1 MTSGEFVVARSA
13 EEWLARFGGQ
23 RRAVISVGNFDGL
36 HIGHRQIL
44 ASLIERARKSANLA
58 GVVTFEPHPL
68 KVLRPQSAPP
78 LITTL
83 VQRLAGFTQAGLD
96 GALVLQFDAEL
107 SKLSPEEFAQKILVQ
122 ALRTREILVGAN
134 FRFGHQHAGDVKLL
148 KHIGAKDDFSVYVIE
163 PVELNGLPVSSTR
176 VRQAVL
182 NARMEETAELLG
194 RPFALTGEIRRG
206 AGRGA
211 TMVFPT
217 LNLAPEQEL
226 LPAPGVYASTS
237 SLNERIFRS
246 VTNVGFRPT
255 FDGSGLTI
263 ETHLLDFAE
272 TITEG
277 RLEVRFWKRLRDERR
292 FSGPDQLREQIT
304 RDIAS
309 ADAFFGKVAW
319 QHSSLSTHT

>member
-1 MTSGEFVVARSA
+1 MTSGDFVVARSA
-13 EEWLARFGGQ
+13 KEWLTRFGGQ

-44 ASLIERARKSANLA
+44 ASVVERARKTASIAA
-58 GVVTFEPHPL
+58 VVTFEPHPL
-68 KVLRPQSAPP
+68 KFLRPRSAPP

-83 VQRLAGFTQAGLD
+83 EQRLNGFAQAHLD
-96 GALVLQFDAEL
+96 GALVLPFDTAL
-107 SKLSPEEFAQKILVQ
+107 SQLSPGEFAQNVLVQ

-148 KHIGAKDDFSVYVIE
+148 KQIGAKDDFTVHVIE
-163 PVELNGLPVSSTR
+163 PVELHGQPVSSTR

-194 RPFALTGEIRRG
+194 RPFALSGEIRPG

-211 TMVFPT
+211 TLVFPT

-226 LPAPGVYASTS
+226 LPAPGVYATTS
-237 SLNERIFRS
+237 ALEERAFRS

-255 FDGSGLTI
+255 FDGSGLTV
-263 ETHLLDFAE
+263 ESHLLGFAE
-272 TITEG
+272 KITQG
-277 RLEVRFWKRLRDERR
+277 RLEVSFWKRLRDERK
-292 FSGPDQLREQIT
+292 FSGADELREQIT

-309 ADAFFGKVAW
+309 ADAFFSHVDW
-319 QHSSLSTHT
+319 QGQPLPTRS